1 MWSYNN
7 KERVVTNNLCCLY
20 NRKVKQNSLN
30 IILKQKIPFPSKNV
44 APTAPVLCIV
54 CFRISTN
61 KIFLS
66 CRPHIQRT
74 ECNKEIAAVFYLR
87 SYRQTAFLGCIRL
100 IFINFQTT
108 EGRLSRA
115 ILEMKNSCFIPF
127 KFLVVVCIYL

>member
-1 MWSYNN
+1 MPY
-7 KERVVTNNLCCLY
+7 K
-20 NRKVKQNSLN
+20 RKVKQNSLN
-30 IILKQKIPFPSKNV
+30 IILKQKIPFPSYNV
-44 APTAPVLCIV
+44 AFTAIYLALVLCIV
-54 CFRISTN
+54 CFRISAN

-115 ILEMKNSCFIPF
+115 ILELKNSCFIPF
-127 KFLVVVCIYL
+127 KFLIVVCIYL